1 MQTHDPLRKT
11 LHSLAPT
18 CAAKDAGRFH
28 ALVQFIQ
35 SGDEVM
41 KSLRGLL
48 ASEGLTA
55 EGFQALAALNP
66 DAEATA
72 LADLV
77 DRVDSPRAL
86 LSQTLSRL
94 ELSGLISRQRGT
106 EDRRAIWVRVTPEGR
121 KAVQRAWALLYRGVL
136 DLVDDFDDL
145 TLREFNTRCT
155 SMSRRAQKLR
165 SLSAVT

>member
-18 CAAKDAGRFH
+18 CAAKDAERFH

-35 SGDEVM
+35 AGDEVM

-48 ASEGLTA
+48 AIEGLTA

-66 DAEATA
+66 DTEVTA

-106 EDRRAIWVRVTPEGR
+106 EEFSIWWKT
-121 KAVQRAWALLYRGVL
+121 
-136 DLVDDFDDL
+136 L
-145 TLREFNTRCT
+145 TI
-155 SMSRRAQKLR
+155 
-165 SLSAVT
+165 

>member
-28 ALVQFIQ
+28 TLVQFLQ
-35 SGDEVM
+35 AGDEVM
-41 KSLRGLL
+41 KSLRCLL

-55 EGFQALAALNP
+55 EGFQALAALSP
-66 DAEATA
+66 ETETTA

-106 EDRRAIWVRVTPEGR
+106 EDRRVIWVRVTPQGR
-121 KAVQRAWALLYRGVL
+121 KAVQRAWTLLHRGVL
-136 DLVDDFDDL
+136 DLVEEFDDL
-145 TLREFNTRCT
+145 TLSEFSTRCT
-155 SMSRRAQKLR
+155 GISRRAQKLR